1 MQLTDQGRQKID
13 ELARRYAVSTD
24 AVMAMLQAVVNGHG
38 SMAQFSHPELG
49 GSGQWMQGG
58 MTMVGDMFNYGLK
71 SKVDGL
77 CSELSQLLGQQPFVP
92 PPASTQSQSQQ
103 DGASLFVPDAPGL
116 ASGHWWPA
124 ELGSPNGT
132 GAQNQIRYAY
142 FNPARRL
149 AVDLNGHITVYDTL
163 DHQVGGVSQ
172 QQGGGSSLTFTS
184 QYGTVGVSSL
194 PACPWMACLAARPR
208 QVLPPQQV
216 LCPIQVRRLH
226 QSRRPHPH
234 RSPRPM
240 LRRLRRP
247 TSSPRS
253 SGSPTCAG
261 RVSSRSRSSPRRKP
275 SCCPGCEPGAG
286 YPHNVTFR
294 VRGPAPARHPA
305 LPSPGIIS

>member
-1 MQLTDQGRQKID
+1 VQLTDQGRQKID

-24 AVMAMLQAVVNGHG
+24 AVMTMLQAVVNGHG

-116 ASGHWWPA
+116 ASGQWWPA

-132 GAQNQIRYAY
+132 GGQNQIRYAY

-149 AVDLNGHITVYDTL
+149 AVDLNGHVTVYDTL
-163 DHQVGGVSQ
+163 DHQIGGVSQ

-194 PACPWMACLAARPR
+194 P
-208 QVLPPQQV
+208 VV
-216 LCPIQVRRLH
+216 SVDGV
-226 QSRRPHPH
+226 
-234 RSPRPM
+234 
-240 LRRLRRP
+240 
-247 TSSPRS
+247 PRS
-253 SGSPTCAG
+253 ATA
-261 RVSSRSRSSPRRKP
+261 P
-275 SCCPGCEPGAG
+275 SAAPATSAVPNPSAASA
-286 YPHNVTFR
+286 PKAA
-294 VRGPAPARHPA
+294 PAPASQSAPHAETAQEADIFTKIERLA
-305 LPSPGIIS
+305 DLRRKDILSEQEFSAKKAELLARL